1 MFFLYATMKLKILQ
15 TVYDFLMEDHPMPI
29 YFNSA
34 PVDFPFQ
41 FDSIG
46 NNWDQEST
54 MRPDGFPVYHYLQT
68 QEGSGIL
75 TINGQHYTIGEN
87 QGVLLAPGI
96 PHAYRSVSGKWI
108 TLFATFSGSLSPYFS
123 ALFGSSHL
131 LFFENE
137 KAATIRK
144 LIDQAVLHHQ
154 ETPVNPQ
161 LLSQKCYQVLLQFTG
176 GLQINPSKQP
186 AWEKYIRPVL
196 ASIHTRYMED
206 LTADALSRE
215 VFVTPQ
221 YLSRLF
227 SRYLGCSVYEY
238 LTKFR
243 LSKAKEL
250 LVSHRGRKIQ
260 DIAQDVG
267 YTDASHFVLMFRKMT
282 GMTPSEFRK
291 IN

>member
-1 MFFLYATMKLKILQ
+1 MIFLYATMKLKILQ

-161 LLSQKCYQVLLQFTG
+161 LLSQECYQVILQFTG
-176 GLQINPSKQP
+176 GLQVNPSKQP

>member
-1 MFFLYATMKLKILQ
+1 
-15 TVYDFLMEDHPMPI
+15 MPI

-34 PVDFPFQ
+34 PTDFPFQ

-46 NNWDQEST
+46 NNWNQEPT
-54 MRPDGFPVYHYLQT
+54 LRPDGFPVYHYLQT

-75 TINGQHYTIGEN
+75 SIDEKKYTIGEN

-96 PHAYRSVSGKWI
+96 PHVYHSASGQWI
-108 TLFATFSGSLSPYFS
+108 TLFATFSGSMSPYFS

-137 KAATIRK
+137 KAASIRK
-144 LIDQAVLHHQ
+144 LIDQAILHHQ
-154 ETPVNPQ
+154 ETPTDPQ
-161 LLSQKCYQVLLQFTG
+161 LLSQECYQVLLQFIG
-176 GLQINPSKQP
+176 GLQSNPSQQP
-186 AWEKYIRPVL
+186 AWEKYVRPVL
-196 ASIHTRYMED
+196 TIIHTRYMED
-206 LTADALSRE
+206 LTADALSQK

-243 LSKAKEL
+243 ISKAKEL
-250 LVSHRGRKIQ
+250 LVSHRTRKIQ
-260 DIAQDVG
+260 DISQDVG
-267 YTDASHFVLMFRKMT
+267 YTDASHFVLMFRKTT

>member
-1 MFFLYATMKLKILQ
+1 MIFLYATMKLKILQ

-161 LLSQKCYQVLLQFTG
+161 LLSQECYQVLLQFTG

-206 LTADALSRE
+206 LTADALSWE

>member
-1 MFFLYATMKLKILQ
+1 
-15 TVYDFLMEDHPMPI
+15 MPI

-34 PVDFPFQ
+34 PTDFPFQ

-46 NNWDQEST
+46 NNWNQEPT
-54 MRPDGFPVYHYLQT
+54 LRPDGFPVYHYLQT

-75 TINGQHYTIGEN
+75 SIDEKKYTIGEN

-96 PHAYRSVSGKWI
+96 PHV
-108 TLFATFSGSLSPYFS
+108 YFS

-137 KAATIRK
+137 KAASIRK

-154 ETPVNPQ
+154 ETPTDPQ
-161 LLSQKCYQVLLQFTG
+161 LLSLECYQVLLQFIG
-176 GLQINPSKQP
+176 GLQSNPSQQP
-186 AWEKYIRPVL
+186 AWEKYVRPVL
-196 ASIHTRYMED
+196 TIIHTRYMED
-206 LTADALSRE
+206 LTADALSQK

-243 LSKAKEL
+243 ISKAKEL
-250 LVSHRGRKIQ
+250 LVSHRTRKIQ
-260 DIAQDVG
+260 DISQDVG
-267 YTDASHFVLMFRKMT
+267 YTDASHFVLMFRKTT